1 MNGCRPLI
9 GFALTLQTGLSA
21 WCSYMLMMRT
31 RLCTLPHLPVLDVV
45 WLASLRLDL
54 LLQRYVLS
62 RLRSVATA
70 NLVFGVHVDNNS
82 FIISVRLVLAREFSD
97 AELWKRASS
106 KPLMLAA
113 LVLPADSI
121 PHIIRLHAAIPMCGC
136 RRVLGQGSCDNA
148 RLLSLLRSGCWC
160 LCG

>member
-97 AELWKRASS
+97 AELWKRANS

-113 LVLPADSI
+113 LCYQQI
-121 PHIIRLHAAIPMCGC
+121 
-136 RRVLGQGSCDNA
+136 
-148 RLLSLLRSGCWC
+148 
-160 LCG
+160 